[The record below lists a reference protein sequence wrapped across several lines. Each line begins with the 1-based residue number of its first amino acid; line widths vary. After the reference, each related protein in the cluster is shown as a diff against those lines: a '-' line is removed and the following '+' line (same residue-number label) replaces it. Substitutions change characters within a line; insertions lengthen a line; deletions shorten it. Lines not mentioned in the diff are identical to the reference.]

1 MTPTIIAID
10 LTTRVFQ
17 FHFVDSDTGAIHS
30 KVLKRAQQQPFFAN
44 RRVSRVVME
53 ACGSAHH
60 WARQLAQLGHDV
72 RLIAV
77 QFVRPFRQVDQERC
91 RGRGGN
97 LGSCAASP
105 AARAASTNPSWYMV
119 VKADKIINPELER
132 MYASRCSRDYGRN
145 QRRRP
150 CGA

>member
-105 AARAASTNPSWYMV
+105 AARAASTNPSWYKHGV
-119 VKADKIINPELER
+119 VA
-132 MYASRCSRDYGRN
+132 
-145 QRRRP
+145 RP
-150 CGA
+150 AFGSIRPVAVIRSAKSATAVFQS

>member
-1 MTPTIIAID
+1 MTPTIITID

-77 QFVRPFRQVDQERC
+77 QFVRPFVKSIKND
-91 RGRGGN
+91 
-97 LGSCAASP
+97 AADAAAIWE
-105 AARAASTNPSWYMV
+105 AAR
-119 VKADKIINPELER
+119 
-132 MYASRCSRDYGRN
+132 
-145 QRRRP
+145 RRQLRVLLRQIQA
-150 CGA
+150 GIWS